1 MKKKISSTY
10 LLLLMII
17 GVTASVIADSGT
29 TEAGPPSIVGTYK
42 LIVRELPDGTKFTTP
57 NIMGLLTFTEKYR
70 NFNTQW
76 QDESGKHF
84 SYSVVSEYKLSN
96 TEYAETIL
104 FSILNDEIS
113 GQQVNYGL
121 VGKTKTVP
129 VTMDGSKL
137 KIDLPFDPAT
147 IVIDG
152 NRIKA
157 KVLGQFTDYWERVD

>member
-17 GVTASVIADSGT
+17 GVTASVIAGSGT
-29 TEAGPPSIVGTYK
+29 TEARPPSIVGTYK

-76 QDESGKHF
+76 QDENGKHF

-104 FSILNDEIS
+104 LSILNDEIS